1 MKKLY
6 LKKNVEKV
14 LINVEAIIAMFI
26 ITTIESLGNIIYNKI
41 LFITIIIF
49 IIIGKVLIKYQRHN

>member
-6 LKKNVEKV
+6 LKKKIEKV

-26 ITTIESLGNIIYNKI
+26 IITIESLGNIIYNKI

>member
-1 MKKLY
+1 VKKLY

-26 ITTIESLGNIIYNKI
+26 ITTIESLGNI
-41 LFITIIIF
+41 F
-49 IIIGKVLIKYQRHN
+49 IIKYFL